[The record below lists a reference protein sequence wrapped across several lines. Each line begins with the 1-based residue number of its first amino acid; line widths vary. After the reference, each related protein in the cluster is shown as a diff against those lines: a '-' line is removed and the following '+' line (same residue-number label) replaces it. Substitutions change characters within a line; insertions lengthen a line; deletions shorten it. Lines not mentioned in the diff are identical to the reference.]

1 MWTADE
7 LDIFA
12 NPSLALSRAGGR
24 GDVVQGLVPLQGI
37 TWLYGPSMSFKSFIA
52 MGLAAAVSTGREW
65 CGKATTSSAVVY
77 IGAEGGD
84 ALHIRRAAAEMDAG
98 EDGPLFVVQ
107 DRPAVDTVTGS
118 YWLRGVLH
126 GITQQPVQS
135 RTEQLMRERAEAV
148 ARWEAAGNTGEMP
161 RVPAER
167 VAVPRVPAL
176 FEDDVTRAYAD
187 LEAARASEEWVEG
200 DRVEDDLLRLGG
212 RSGALLEAS
221 GKYYSTY
228 AVGIRSVLC
237 VIDTYSQTSGGDE
250 KQNVSAYIGNLR
262 SMIED
267 ADREDFNLSFL
278 VVDHATKG
286 GGSYLG
292 SVAKLN
298 DVDSQIEA
306 SRVASGMKTRIQH
319 RKTKDG
325 RHCDDLVV
333 DLVPYVFAGRRDAY
347 GDPLQ
352 TLVVKQTR
360 DSELTGRAAVVA
372 DLLVDMGGSATL
384 DDLRA
389 AYHAL
394 PENVSVSVDTRGKA
408 FRRAVS
414 RLVDWKYIKVDG
426 ETVGLVT

>member
-7 LDIFA
+7 LDFFA
-12 NPSLALSRAGGR
+12 NPSMALSSARGK
-24 GDVVQGLVPLQGI
+24 GDVVQGLVPMQGI
-37 TWLYGPSMSFKSFIA
+37 TWLYGPSMSFKSFVA
-52 MGLAAAVSTGREW
+52 MGLAAAVSTGRGW

-77 IGAEGGD
+77 LGAEGGD
-84 ALHIRRAAAEMDAG
+84 ALHIRRAAAEMEAG
-98 EDGPLFVVQ
+98 EAGPLFVVQ

-126 GITQQPVQS
+126 GVTQQPVQS
-135 RTEQLMRERAEAV
+135 RGEQLMRERTEAV
-148 ARWEAAGNTGEMP
+148 ARWEAAGNVGEMP
-161 RVPAER
+161 RVAAER
-167 VAVPRVPAL
+167 VAPTRVPAL
-176 FEDDVTRAYAD
+176 FEDDYTRANAD
-187 LEAARASEEWVEG
+187 LEAARASEEWIEG
-200 DRVEDDLLRLGG
+200 DRMEDDYRRLGG
-212 RSGALLEAS
+212 RSGAILEAADL
-221 GKYYSTY
+221 YRSTY

-267 ADREDFNLSFL
+267 AHRENFNLSFL

-298 DVDSQIEA
+298 DVDSQIEVT
-306 SRVASGMKTRIQH
+306 RDGGKTRIQH
-319 RKTKDG
+319 RKAKDG
-325 RHCDDLVV
+325 RHSDDLVV
-333 DLVPYVFAGRRDAY
+333 DLVPYVFTGCKDAY
-347 GDPLQ
+347 GEPLQ
-352 TLVVKQTR
+352 TLVIQQAR

-372 DLLVDMGGSATL
+372 DLIAAGNTAM

-389 AYHAL
+389 AYYAL
-394 PENVSVSVDTRGKA
+394 PENVGVNPDTRGKA
-408 FRRAVS
+408 FRRAFQK
-414 RLVDWKYIKVDG
+414 LVDQRCVKVDG